1 MGAEY
6 WAGLATGLGWGVG
19 AGLAVAL
26 LVALFV
32 KRLAVPPT
40 EPQSAARGETS
51 TPPVRAW
58 GGNQ

>member
-32 KRLAVPPT
+32 KRLALPQPS
-40 EPQSAARGETS
+40 EPQSGVQRDTWPRVAGAG
-51 TPPVRAW
+51 
-58 GGNQ
+58 Q